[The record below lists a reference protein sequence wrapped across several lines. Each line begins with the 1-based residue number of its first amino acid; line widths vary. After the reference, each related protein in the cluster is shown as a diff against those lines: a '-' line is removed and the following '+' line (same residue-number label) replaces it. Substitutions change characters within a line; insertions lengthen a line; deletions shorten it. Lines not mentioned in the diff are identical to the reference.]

1 MGAAAAVFG
10 RVDARLAIPAV
21 AGWAVLGVLLVWPE
35 SLAPFAIGFWT
46 ITALG
51 GAAALLAGR
60 DRRTL
65 ATLTVV
71 GVACALLLTSA
82 AIQAAARRPPA
93 LLDAASQGR
102 YLRVAAVLAHTV
114 GAQTVEA
121 RADNAGSAVGLAG
134 PTPITIT
141 EATIGDTGLA
151 GLEIPALLFGPVPAG
166 GIGTAMTVSGTIAEA
181 DPGES
186 VQFLVFARG
195 SPSVVAAPPWFLDW
209 ANGLR
214 AAFLAASASLPGD
227 GGALLPG
234 LAIGDTSRVGDALDQ
249 SMKAT
254 SLSHLTAVSGAN
266 CAVVVGLIMLG
277 GAALGLSRRTRIIA
291 SVAVL
296 TGFVVLVT
304 PEASVL
310 RAAVMAGLVLGALL
324 AGRPAS
330 GIPVLSLAIVI
341 LLAIDPWLARSFGFI
356 LSVLATAGILVLSG
370 PLATRLSRWLPSS
383 LAMLVSIPLA
393 AQLACQPV
401 LILLAPVVPVYGVV
415 ANILS
420 EPAAPIATVLGL
432 AACVVLPVF
441 EPLGRVL
448 ASVAWLPSSW
458 IAAVARF
465 FSGLPGAQA
474 PWPPGVLGVA
484 LMVIATALLLVVLLR
499 RRDRATRAVALLLV
513 ASLAAYSGSLLGLGF
528 GRWVSIPSD
537 WQIAAC
543 DIGQGD
549 AVLVRSAGEVAL
561 IDTGPDPA
569 LLAHCLDE
577 LGIRRIRLLVL
588 SHYDLDHVGG
598 TAAVLGMV
606 DRAIVGPVSDD
617 HDTALRTA
625 LSDAG
630 ADVHEASRGT
640 SGFLGDLRWEVLW
653 PPSRLGTLEPGN
665 AASVTVRFE
674 GVGACEQGCLSAL
687 FLGDLGEES
696 QSRMLG
702 VARPAPVDV
711 VKVAHHGSA
720 DQSAR
725 LYERLQARVGIVSV
739 GAGNSYG
746 HPTDRLLG
754 ILQDAGTAIARTD
767 LEGMILVSP
776 RPDGTVGVWTER
788 APDRD
793 VGAH

>member
-1 MGAAAAVFG
+1 MGARFG
-10 RVDARLAIPAV
+10 RVDARLAIPAA
-21 AGWAVLGVLLVWPE
+21 AGWVVLGAILGMPGL
-35 SLAPFAIGFWT
+35 LAPAAVGAWVVS
-46 ITALG
+46 ALC
-51 GAAALLAGR
+51 GAAALVAGR
-60 DRRTL
+60 GRRVL

-82 AIQAAARRPPA
+82 AIHSAARRPAA
-93 LLDAASQGR
+93 LLDAASSGR
-102 YLRVAAVLAHTV
+102 YLRVVAVLGETV
-114 GAQTVEA
+114 TARPPAGA
-121 RADNAGSAVGLAG
+121 GLSTGRPG
-134 PTPITIT
+134 PVRVTIT
-141 EATIGDTGLA
+141 DAVIGGTS
-151 GLEIPALLFGPVPAG
+151 LEGIEVPALLFGSAPVG
-166 GIGTAMTVSGTIAEA
+166 GIGTVIEASGTIAGA
-181 DPGES
+181 APGES
-186 VQFLVFARG
+186 AQFLLFARG
-195 SPSVVAAPPWFLDW
+195 SPAAVAGPPWFLDW

-214 AAFLAASASLPGD
+214 SSFLAASAALPGD

-234 LAIGDTSRVGDALDQ
+234 LAIGDTSRVGDALGR

-277 GAALGLSRRTRIIA
+277 GAALGFSRRTRIAA
-291 SVAVL
+291 SVVVL
-296 TGFVVLVT
+296 AGFVVLVT

-330 GIPVLSLAIVI
+330 GVPVLSLAIVI
-341 LLAIDPWLARSFGFI
+341 LLTVDPWLSRSYGFI
-356 LSVLATAGILVLSG
+356 LSVLATAGLLVLSG
-370 PLATRLSRWLPSS
+370 PLAALFARWLPAW

-401 LILLAPVVPVYGVV
+401 LILLNPAVPVYGVV

-432 AACVVLPVF
+432 AACIVLPVF

-448 ASVAWLPSSW
+448 AAIAWLPASW

-465 FSGLPGAQA
+465 FSALPAAQA
-474 PWPPGVLGVA
+474 PWVPGMVGVA
-484 LMVIATALLLVVLLR
+484 LLAAVTALVLVVLFR
-499 RRDRATRAVALLLV
+499 RRDRATRMLGILLV
-513 ASLAAYSGSLLGLGF
+513 ASLLAYSSSLLGLGL
-528 GRWVSIPSD
+528 GRRMSLPHD
-537 WQIAAC
+537 WQVAAC

-569 LLAHCLDE
+569 RLARCLDE

-598 TAAVLGMV
+598 TSAVLGMV
-606 DRAIVGPVSDD
+606 EQAIVGPVSDE
-617 HDTALRTA
+617 HDTALRTSLA
-625 LSDAG
+625 DAG
-630 ADVHEASRGT
+630 AEVHEAARGT
-640 SGFLGDLRWEVLW
+640 VGTLGDLRWEVLW

-665 AASVTVRFE
+665 AASVVVRFE
-674 GVGACEQGCLSAL
+674 GVGPCPQGCLSSL

-702 VARPAPVDV
+702 MARPAPVDL

-725 LYERLQARVGIVSV
+725 LYERLHARVGIVSA
-739 GAGNSYG
+739 GAENTYG

-776 RPDGTVGVWTER
+776 GPGGTVSVWTER
-788 APDRD
+788 AAGRD